1 MTGFVVDAS
10 VAIAWLFEDE
20 VTPETEAVLDRLSD
34 QEAHAPGLWELEIAN
49 VVLSAERRGRISE
62 IASAQIMER
71 LRDLPIRINP
81 DNPRLHHLL
90 EVARRYGLTSYD
102 AAYLTLALQL
112 NLPLATLDRDLAAA
126 AGLADVALVINGP
139 AG

>member
-34 QEAHAPGLWELEIAN
+34 QEAHAPGLWELEVAN

-62 IASAQIMER
+62 IATAQIMER

>member
-1 MTGFVVDAS
+1 VTGFVVDAS

-34 QEAHAPGLWELEIAN
+34 QEAHAPGLWELEVAN

-112 NLPLATLDRDLAAA
+112 DLPLATLDRDLAAA
-126 AGLADVALVINGP
+126 AGLADVALVITGP

>member
-34 QEAHAPGLWELEIAN
+34 QEAHAPGLWELEVAN

>member
-1 MTGFVVDAS
+1 VKGFVVDAS
-10 VAIAWLFEDE
+10 VAVAWLFEDE

-34 QEAHAPGLWELEIAN
+34 QEAHAPGLWELEVAD

-71 LRDLPIRINP
+71 LRDLPIRINTE
-81 DNPRLHHLL
+81 NPRLHHLL

-126 AGLADVALVINGP
+126 AGLADVALVITGP

>member
-34 QEAHAPGLWELEIAN
+34 QEAHAPGLWEFEIAN

-62 IASAQIMER
+62 IATAQIMER

>member
-1 MTGFVVDAS
+1 VTGFVVDAS

-34 QEAHAPGLWELEIAN
+34 QEAHAPGLWELEVAN

-71 LRDLPIRINP
+71 LGDLPIRINP

-112 NLPLATLDRDLAAA
+112 NLPLATLDRNLAAA
-126 AGLADVALVINGP
+126 AGLADVALVITGP

>member
-1 MTGFVVDAS
+1 VTGFVVDAS

-34 QEAHAPGLWELEIAN
+34 QEAHAPGLWELEVAN

-112 NLPLATLDRDLAAA
+112 SLPLATLDRDLAAA
-126 AGLADVALVINGP
+126 AGLADVALVITGP

>member
-81 DNPRLHHLL
+81 DNLRLHHLL

>member
-1 MTGFVVDAS
+1 VTGFVVDAS

-62 IASAQIMER
+62 IATAQIMER

>member
-62 IASAQIMER
+62 IATAQIMER

>member
-1 MTGFVVDAS
+1 VKGFVVDAS

-20 VTPETEAVLDRLSD
+20 ATPETEAVLDRLFD
-34 QEAHAPGLWELEIAN
+34 EDAHAPGLWELEVAN

-62 IASAQIMER
+62 IASAHIMER

-90 EVARRYGLTSYD
+90 EVGRRYGLTSYD
-102 AAYLTLALQL
+102 AAYLTLALHL

-126 AGLADVALVINGP
+126 AELAEVALVITGT

>member
-34 QEAHAPGLWELEIAN
+34 QEAHAPGLWELEVAN

-71 LRDLPIRINP
+71 LRDLPIRISP

-90 EVARRYGLTSYD
+90 EIARRYGLTSYD

-126 AGLADVALVINGP
+126 AGLADVAFVINGP

>member
-1 MTGFVVDAS
+1 VTGFVVDAS

-34 QEAHAPGLWELEIAN
+34 QEAHAPGLWELEVGN

-62 IASAQIMER
+62 IAGAQIIER

-81 DNPRLHHLL
+81 ANPRLHHLL

-126 AGLADVALVINGP
+126 AGLADVALVITGP
-139 AG
+139 AR

>member
-20 VTPETEAVLDRLSD
+20 MTPETEAVLDRLSD
-34 QEAHAPGLWELEIAN
+34 QEAHAPGLWELEVAN

-90 EVARRYGLTSYD
+90 GVARRYGLTSYD

-112 NLPLATLDRDLAAA
+112 SLPLATLDRDLAAA
-126 AGLADVALVINGP
+126 AGLAGVALVITGP

>member
-1 MTGFVVDAS
+1 VKGFVVDAS

-20 VTPETEAVLDRLSD
+20 ATPETEAVLDRLFD
-34 QEAHAPGLWELEIAN
+34 EDAHAPGLWELEVAN

-62 IASAQIMER
+62 IASAHIMER
-71 LRDLPIRINP
+71 LSDLPIRINP
-81 DNPRLHHLL
+81 DNPRLHRLL
-90 EVARRYGLTSYD
+90 EVGRRYGLTSYD
-102 AAYLTLALQL
+102 AAYLTLALHL

-126 AGLADVALVINGP
+126 AELAEVALVITGT

>member
-10 VAIAWLFEDE
+10 VAIAWIFEDE

-62 IASAQIMER
+62 IATAQIMER

>member
-1 MTGFVVDAS
+1 VKGFVVDAS

-34 QEAHAPGLWELEIAN
+34 EDAHAPSLWELEVAN
-49 VVLSAERRGRISE
+49 VVLSADRRGRISE
-62 IASAQIMER
+62 IASAQIMEL
-71 LRDLPIRINP
+71 LRDLPIRISL

-90 EVARRYGLTSYD
+90 EIGRRYGLTSYD

-126 AGLADVALVINGP
+126 AGLADVALVITG
-139 AG
+139 AAD

>member
-1 MTGFVVDAS
+1 VKGFVVDAS

-20 VTPETEAVLDRLSD
+20 ATPETEAVLDRLFD
-34 QEAHAPGLWELEIAN
+34 EDAHAPGLWELEVAN

-62 IASAQIMER
+62 IASAHIMER
-71 LRDLPIRINP
+71 LRDLPIRINS

-90 EVARRYGLTSYD
+90 EVGRRYGLTSYD

-112 NLPLATLDRDLAAA
+112 QLPLATLDRDLAVAA
-126 AGLADVALVINGP
+126 ELAEVALVITGT

>member
-34 QEAHAPGLWELEIAN
+34 QEAHAPGLWELEVAN

-71 LRDLPIRINP
+71 VRDLPIRINP

-112 NLPLATLDRDLAAA
+112 NLPLATLDRDLAVA
-126 AGLADVALVINGP
+126 AGLADVALVITGP

>member
-34 QEAHAPGLWELEIAN
+34 QEAHAPGLWELEVAN

-71 LRDLPIRINP
+71 LRDLPIRISP

-90 EVARRYGLTSYD
+90 EIARRYGLTSYD